1 MHQRSAGEQSKG
13 HSPDPIRAY
22 LQQVG
27 RVDLLTRE
35 GEFELARRRDRGHAI
50 VRALVL
56 ADAGVTPLLDALLA
70 ETGSTPG
77 EESDVAREAREIKLA
92 CVQRCRELHGRCR
105 AAVDVRDFGS
115 ASETY
120 ELLRAAEL
128 PPFPTDIWT
137 ALINDFDATL
147 AQALSHAG
155 EAGDAGEVLETDVL
169 DPHDQIAAFEH
180 KLGHRR
186 DRWAELRT
194 AIAAGRRQAQRAQSK
209 LVEANLRLVVAV
221 ARRYIHHGQP
231 LLDLIQEG
239 NLGLMRAAEK
249 FDAARGFRFST
260 YAIWWIR
267 QSITRCLADQGRTI
281 RLPVHVIETLHKLN
295 RARREF
301 VTMHGREPEL
311 EELAV
316 RLDLPAARVQFLL
329 TLGVE
334 PTSLDASIGEGTEL
348 SDVVED
354 VDAPDP
360 IAQIAEYEEA
370 GHLRHLL
377 DALTEREQR
386 VLRLRYGFE
395 AEGEQTLEVV
405 GREFALTRE
414 RVRQIEVKALQK
426 LRRPLL
432 QQFKK

>member
-1 MHQRSAGEQSKG
+1 MTQRSAGETAKG
-13 HSPDPIRAY
+13 HASPDPVRAY

-56 ADAGVTPLLDALLA
+56 ADAGVTPLLDGLLA
-70 ETGSTPG
+70 ESSASPS
-77 EESDVAREAREIKLA
+77 EESELARDARGTKLA

-105 AAVDVRDFGS
+105 AAVEVQDFAT
-115 ASETY
+115 ASEMF
-120 ELLRAAEL
+120 ELLREAEL
-128 PPFPTDIWT
+128 PPFPTDVWNT
-137 ALINDFDATL
+137 LIHEFDATL
-147 AQALSHAG
+147 AEALSLGAL
-155 EAGDAGEVLETDVL
+155 ASPDALTSNHLAV
-169 DPHDQIAAFEH
+169 FEH
-180 KLGHRR
+180 RLGHRR

-194 AIAAGRRQAQRAQSK
+194 AIEAGRRQAQRAQSK

-295 RARREF
+295 RCRREF
-301 VTMHGREPEL
+301 VTMYGREPEL
-311 EELAV
+311 EELAG

-348 SDVVED
+348 SEVVED

-377 DALTEREQR
+377 DSLSEREQR

>member
-1 MHQRSAGEQSKG
+1 
-13 HSPDPIRAY
+13 
-22 LQQVG
+22 
-27 RVDLLTRE
+27 LLTRE

-56 ADAGVTPLLDALLA
+56 ADAGVTPLLDGLHA
-70 ETGSTPG
+70 ESSEAVN
-77 EESDVAREAREIKLA
+77 EESELARDARAAKLA
-92 CVQRCRELHGRCR
+92 CVQRCRELHGHCR
-105 AAVDVRDFGS
+105 AAVEARDFAS
-115 ASETY
+115 ASEAF

-128 PPFPTDIWT
+128 PPFPTETWT
-137 ALINDFDATL
+137 TLINEFDATL
-147 AQALSHAG
+147 AAALSLGAQPA
-155 EAGDAGEVLETDVL
+155 EADWSD
-169 DPHDQIAAFEH
+169 IAAFEH
-180 KLGHRR
+180 RLGHRR
-186 DRWAELRT
+186 DRWAELRA

-249 FDAARGFRFST
+249 FDAGRGFRFST

-295 RARREF
+295 RCRREF
-301 VTMHGREPEL
+301 VTVHGREPEL

-354 VDAPDP
+354 LDAPDP

-370 GHLRHLL
+370 GHIRHLL
-377 DALTEREQR
+377 DSLSEREQR

-432 QQFKK
+432 QQFRK

>member
-1 MHQRSAGEQSKG
+1 M
-13 HSPDPIRAY
+13 
-22 LQQVG
+22 
-27 RVDLLTRE
+27 
-35 GEFELARRRDRGHAI
+35 
-50 VRALVL
+50 RALVL
-56 ADAGVTPLLDALLA
+56 ADVGVTPLLDTLLTESSSA
-70 ETGSTPG
+70 PS
-77 EESDVAREAREIKLA
+77 EESELARDAREAKLA
-92 CVQRCRELHGRCR
+92 CVVRCRELHGRCR
-105 AAVDVRDFGS
+105 AAVDTRDFAS
-115 ASETY
+115 AFEAY

-128 PPFPTDIWT
+128 PPFSTDVWT
-137 ALINDFDATL
+137 MLINEFDATL
-147 AQALSHAG
+147 AHALAHA
-155 EAGDAGEVLETDVL
+155 ELVL
-169 DPHDQIAAFEH
+169 DTDAPDAHAPAYGQIAQFEH
-180 KLGHRR
+180 RLGHQRE
-186 DRWAELRT
+186 RWAELRA
-194 AIAAGRRQAQRAQSK
+194 AIAAGRRQAQRAQTK

-249 FDAARGFRFST
+249 FDAGRGFRFST

-295 RARREF
+295 RCRREF
-301 VTMHGREPEL
+301 ITVHGREPEL

-316 RLDLPAARVQFLL
+316 HLDLPAARVQFLL

-348 SDVVED
+348 SELVED

-377 DALTEREQR
+377 DSLSEREQR

>member
-1 MHQRSAGEQSKG
+1 MTQRSAPEPSKG
-13 HSPDPIRAY
+13 RSATDPIRAY

-27 RVDLLTRE
+27 RVELLTRE
-35 GEFELARRRDRGHAI
+35 GEFELARRRDRGQAI

-56 ADAGVTPLLDALLA
+56 ADAGITQLLDALLL
-70 ETGSTPG
+70 EVGTSPN
-77 EESDVAREAREIKLA
+77 EESELARESRLAKLA
-92 CVQRCRELHGRCR
+92 CVQRCHDLHGRCR
-105 AAVDVRDFGS
+105 AAVDARDFEA
-115 ASETY
+115 ASVVFEQ
-120 ELLRAAEL
+120 LRAAEL
-128 PPFPTDIWT
+128 PPFSTEAWT
-137 ALINDFDATL
+137 TLVAEFDATL
-147 AQALSHAG
+147 A
-155 EAGDAGEVLETDVL
+155 EA
-169 DPHDQIAAFEH
+169 IADEGRTAQFEH
-180 KLGHRR
+180 RLGHPRE
-186 DRWAELRT
+186 RWVELRT
-194 AIAAGRRQAQRAQSK
+194 AIAAGRRQTQRAQSQ

-249 FDAARGFRFST
+249 FDANRGFRFST

-267 QSITRCLADQGRTI
+267 QSITRCLADQSRTI

-295 RARREF
+295 RCRREF
-301 VTMHGREPEL
+301 VTVHGREPDL
-311 EELAV
+311 EELAM

-334 PTSLDASIGEGTEL
+334 PTSLDASIGEGSEL
-348 SDVVED
+348 RDMVED
-354 VDAPDP
+354 LDAPDP
-360 IAQIAEYEEA
+360 IAQIAEDEEA
-370 GHLRHLL
+370 GQLRHLL
-377 DALTEREQR
+377 DSLSEREQR

-432 QQFKK
+432 QQTLGRIRK

>member
-1 MHQRSAGEQSKG
+1 
-13 HSPDPIRAY
+13 
-22 LQQVG
+22 
-27 RVDLLTRE
+27 LLTRE
-35 GEFELARRRDRGHAI
+35 GELELARRRDRGHSI

-56 ADAGVTPLLDALLA
+56 ADSGVTPILDALLT
-70 ETGSTPG
+70 ELSKQPSG
-77 EESDVAREAREIKLA
+77 ESDVAAESRLLELA
-92 CVQRCRELHGRCR
+92 CVQACRELHGRCR
-105 AAVDVRDFGS
+105 AAVEVRDFES
-115 ASETY
+115 ASAVFEQ
-120 ELLRAAEL
+120 LRAAEL
-128 PPFPTDIWT
+128 PAFSVATWT
-137 ALINDFDATL
+137 ALVAEFDATL
-147 AQALSHAG
+147 SEALSHD
-155 EAGDAGEVLETDVL
+155 ESR
-169 DPHDQIAAFEH
+169 IAEFEH
-180 KLGHRR
+180 RLGHTREH
-186 DRWAELRT
+186 WAELRA
-194 AIAAGRRQAQRAQSK
+194 AIAAGRRQSQRAQSQ

-249 FDAARGFRFST
+249 FDANRGFRFST

-281 RLPVHVIETLHKLN
+281 RLPVHVIETLQKLN
-295 RARREF
+295 RWRREF
-301 VTMHGREPEL
+301 VSTHGREPDV

-316 RLDLPAARVQFLL
+316 RLDLPVARVQFLL

-334 PTSLDASIGEGTEL
+334 PTSLDVSIGEGTEL
-348 SDVVED
+348 RDLVED

-360 IAQIAEYEEA
+360 IAQIAEGEEA
-370 GHLRHLL
+370 GHLHELL
-377 DALTEREQR
+377 DSLSEREQR

-426 LRRPLL
+426 LRRPLV
-432 QQFKK
+432 QQSLGVSRLRK

>member
-1 MHQRSAGEQSKG
+1 MTQRSAPEPSKG
-13 HSPDPIRAY
+13 RSATDPIRAY

-27 RVDLLTRE
+27 RVELLTRE
-35 GEFELARRRDRGHAI
+35 GEFELARRRDRGQAI

-56 ADAGVTPLLDALLA
+56 ADAGITQLLDALLL
-70 ETGSTPG
+70 EVGTSPN
-77 EESDVAREAREIKLA
+77 EESELAREIRLAKLA
-92 CVQRCRELHGRCR
+92 CVQRCHDLHGRCR
-105 AAVDVRDFGS
+105 AAVDARDFEA
-115 ASETY
+115 ASEVF
-120 ELLRAAEL
+120 EQLRAAEL
-128 PPFPTDIWT
+128 PPFSTEAWT
-137 ALINDFDATL
+137 TLVAEFDATL
-147 AQALSHAG
+147 A
-155 EAGDAGEVLETDVL
+155 EA
-169 DPHDQIAAFEH
+169 IADEGRTAQFEH
-180 KLGHRR
+180 RLGHPRE
-186 DRWAELRT
+186 RWVELRT
-194 AIAAGRRQAQRAQSK
+194 AIAAGRRQTQRAQSQ

-249 FDAARGFRFST
+249 FDANRGFRFST

-267 QSITRCLADQGRTI
+267 QSITRCLADQSRTI

-295 RARREF
+295 RCRREF
-301 VTMHGREPEL
+301 VTVHGREPDL
-311 EELAV
+311 EELAM

-334 PTSLDASIGEGTEL
+334 PTSLDASIGEGSEL
-348 SDVVED
+348 RDMVED
-354 VDAPDP
+354 LDAPDP
-360 IAQIAEYEEA
+360 IAQIAEDEEA
-370 GHLRHLL
+370 GQLRHLL
-377 DALTEREQR
+377 DSLSEREQR

-432 QQFKK
+432 QQTLGRIRK

>member
-1 MHQRSAGEQSKG
+1 VNQRPAGEQSKG
-13 HSPDPIRAY
+13 PSAPDPIRAY

-56 ADAGVTPLLDALLA
+56 ADAGVTPRLDALHA
-70 ETGSTPG
+70 ETSSAVD
-77 EESDVAREAREIKLA
+77 EDSELARDARAAKLA

-105 AAVDVRDFGS
+105 AAVDARDFGS
-115 ASETY
+115 ASEAF

-128 PPFPTDIWT
+128 PPFSTDTWT
-137 ALINDFDATL
+137 TLINELDETL
-147 AQALSHAG
+147 AAALSLSAQAG
-155 EAGDAGEVLETDVL
+155 EAPAPGTPAVAWSDV
-169 DPHDQIAAFEH
+169 AAFEH
-180 KLGHRR
+180 RLGHPR
-186 DRWAELRT
+186 DRWAELRA

-249 FDAARGFRFST
+249 FDAGRGFRFST

-295 RARREF
+295 RCRREF

-354 VDAPDP
+354 LDAPDP

-370 GHLRHLL
+370 GHIRHLL
-377 DALTEREQR
+377 DSLSEREQR

-432 QQFKK
+432 QQFRK

>member
-1 MHQRSAGEQSKG
+1 LNQRPAPEASKGRSA
-13 HSPDPIRAY
+13 PDPIRAY

-27 RVDLLTRE
+27 RVELLTRE
-35 GEFELARRRDRGHAI
+35 GEFELARRRDRGQAI

-56 ADAGVTPLLDALLA
+56 ADAGITQLLEALLIESGKPA
-70 ETGSTPG
+70 S
-77 EESDVAREAREIKLA
+77 EESELARDTRMAKLA
-92 CVQRCRELHGRCR
+92 CVQRCHELHAHCR
-105 AAVDVRDFGS
+105 AAVDVRDFEA
-115 ASETY
+115 ASVVFEQ
-120 ELLRAAEL
+120 LRATDL
-128 PPFPTDIWT
+128 PPFSTDAWNT
-137 ALINDFDATL
+137 LVAEFDATL
-147 AQALSHAG
+147 AEAIAL
-155 EAGDAGEVLETDVL
+155 DAHEGR
-169 DPHDQIAAFEH
+169 IAEFEH
-180 KLGHRR
+180 RLGHPRG
-186 DRWAELRT
+186 RWLELRT
-194 AIAAGRRQAQRAQSK
+194 AIAAGRRQTQRAQSQ

-249 FDAARGFRFST
+249 FDANRGFRFST

-267 QSITRCLADQGRTI
+267 QSITRCLADQSRTI

-295 RARREF
+295 RCRREF
-301 VTMHGREPEL
+301 VTVHGREPEL
-311 EELAV
+311 EELAM

-334 PTSLDASIGEGTEL
+334 PTSLDASIGEGSEL
-348 SDVVED
+348 RDMVED
-354 VDAPDP
+354 LDAPDP
-360 IAQIAEYEEA
+360 IAQIAEDEEA

-377 DALTEREQR
+377 DSLTEREQR

-432 QQFKK
+432 QQTIGRIRK

>member
-1 MHQRSAGEQSKG
+1 MNQRPAGEPSKG
-13 HSPDPIRAY
+13 HAAPDPIRAY

-56 ADAGVTPLLDALLA
+56 ADAEVTPLLDALLA
-70 ETGSTPG
+70 EVSSAVD
-77 EESDVAREAREIKLA
+77 EESELARDARAAKLA
-92 CVQRCRELHGRCR
+92 CVQACRALHDRCRV
-105 AAVDVRDFGS
+105 AVDARDFAS
-115 ASETY
+115 ASEAF

-137 ALINDFDATL
+137 RLVNEFDAAL
-147 AQALSHAG
+147 ADALSHGGRAP
-155 EAGDAGEVLETDVL
+155 D
-169 DPHDQIAAFEH
+169 DPASWSSQLAAFEH
-180 KLGHRR
+180 RLGHRR
-186 DRWAELRT
+186 DRWAELRA

-249 FDAARGFRFST
+249 FDAGRGFRFST

-295 RARREF
+295 RCRREF

-311 EELAV
+311 EELAT
-316 RLDLPAARVQFLL
+316 RIDLPAARVQFLL

-334 PTSLDASIGEGTEL
+334 PTSLDASIGEGAEL

-354 VDAPDP
+354 IDAPDP
-360 IAQIAEYEEA
+360 IAQINEYEEA
-370 GHLRHLL
+370 GHIRHLL
-377 DALTEREQR
+377 DSLSEREQR

>member
-1 MHQRSAGEQSKG
+1 MNQRSAGEQSKG

-35 GEFELARRRDRGHAI
+35 GEFELARRRDRGHQI

-56 ADAGVTPLLDALLA
+56 ADVGVTPLLDALLV
-70 ETGSTPG
+70 ESGSPPS
-77 EESDVAREAREIKLA
+77 EESELAREARAAKLA
-92 CVQRCRELHGRCR
+92 CVQGCRELHLRCR
-105 AAVDVRDFGS
+105 EAVDARDFVA
-115 ASETY
+115 ASEAY
-120 ELLRAAEL
+120 ELLRAGEL
-128 PPFPTDIWT
+128 PPFSIETWT
-137 ALINDFDATL
+137 TLINEFDATL
-147 AQALSHAG
+147 AEALSHAG
-155 EAGDAGEVLETDVL
+155 HVL
-169 DPHDQIAAFEH
+169 DSDAVDVHARAYGHIAQFEH
-180 KLGHRR
+180 SLGHPRE
-186 DRWAELRT
+186 RWAELRA

-249 FDAARGFRFST
+249 FDAGRGFRFST

-295 RARREF
+295 RCRREF

-354 VDAPDP
+354 LDAPDP

-370 GHLRHLL
+370 GHIRHLL
-377 DALTEREQR
+377 DSLSEREQR

-432 QQFKK
+432 QQFRK

>member
-1 MHQRSAGEQSKG
+1 VTQRSAPEPSKG
-13 HSPDPIRAY
+13 RAAPDPIRAY

-27 RVDLLTRE
+27 RVELLTRE
-35 GEFELARRRDRGHAI
+35 GEFELARRRDRGQAI
-50 VRALVL
+50 VRGLVL
-56 ADAGVTPLLDALLA
+56 ADAGITQLLDALLV
-70 ETGSTPG
+70 ETSKSAS
-77 EESDVAREAREIKLA
+77 EESEPARESRLAKLA
-92 CVQRCRELHGRCR
+92 CVQRCHELHARCR
-105 AAVDVRDFGS
+105 AAVDARDFES
-115 ASETY
+115 AAVMFEQ
-120 ELLRAAEL
+120 LRAAEL
-128 PPFPTDIWT
+128 PPFSTEVWT
-137 ALINDFDATL
+137 TLIAEFDATL
-147 AQALSHAG
+147 H
-155 EAGDAGEVLETDVL
+155 EA
-169 DPHDQIAAFEH
+169 IADEGRTAEFEH
-180 KLGHRR
+180 RLGHPRE
-186 DRWAELRT
+186 RWVELRS
-194 AIAAGRRQAQRAQSK
+194 AIAAGRRQTQRAQSQ

-221 ARRYIHHGQP
+221 ARRYVHHGQP

-249 FDAARGFRFST
+249 FDANRGFRFST

-267 QSITRCLADQGRTI
+267 QSITRCLADQSRTI

-295 RARREF
+295 RCRREF
-301 VTMHGREPEL
+301 VTVHGREPEL
-311 EELAV
+311 EELAM

-334 PTSLDASIGEGTEL
+334 PTSLDASIGEGSEL
-348 SDVVED
+348 RDMVED
-354 VDAPDP
+354 LDAPDP
-360 IAQIAEYEEA
+360 IAQIAEDEEA

-377 DALTEREQR
+377 DSLSEREQR

-432 QQFKK
+432 QQTIGRIRK

>member
-1 MHQRSAGEQSKG
+1 
-13 HSPDPIRAY
+13 
-22 LQQVG
+22 
-27 RVDLLTRE
+27 
-35 GEFELARRRDRGHAI
+35 
-50 VRALVL
+50 LVL
-56 ADAGVTPLLDALLA
+56 ADAGITQLLDALLV
-70 ETGSTPG
+70 ELTTPAS
-77 EESDVAREAREIKLA
+77 EESELARESRVVKLA
-92 CVQRCRELHGRCR
+92 CAQRCHELHSHCR
-105 AAVDVRDFGS
+105 AAVAARDFETS
-115 ASETY
+115 AVLFEQ
-120 ELLRAAEL
+120 LRAAEL
-128 PPFPTDIWT
+128 PPFSSDAWT
-137 ALINDFDATL
+137 ALITEFDATL
-147 AQALSHAG
+147 A
-155 EAGDAGEVLETDVL
+155 EA
-169 DPHDQIAAFEH
+169 IADEGRTAEFEH
-180 KLGHRR
+180 RLGHPRE
-186 DRWAELRT
+186 RWAELRT
-194 AIAAGRRQAQRAQSK
+194 AIAAGRRQTQRAQSQ

-249 FDAARGFRFST
+249 FDANRGFRFST

-267 QSITRCLADQGRTI
+267 QSITRCLADQSRTI

-295 RARREF
+295 RCRREF
-301 VTMHGREPEL
+301 VTVHGREPEL
-311 EELAV
+311 EELAL

-334 PTSLDASIGEGTEL
+334 PTSLDASIGEGSEL
-348 SDVVED
+348 RDMVED
-354 VDAPDP
+354 LDAPDP
-360 IAQIAEYEEA
+360 IAQIAEDEEA

-377 DALTEREQR
+377 DSLSEREQR

-432 QQFKK
+432 QQTIGRIRK

>member
-1 MHQRSAGEQSKG
+1 MHQRSAGEPSKG

-70 ETGSTPG
+70 ESGTAPS
-77 EESDVAREAREIKLA
+77 EESELIREAREAKLA

-105 AAVDVRDFGS
+105 AAVEVRDFAA

-128 PPFPTDIWT
+128 PPFPIDIWT
-137 ALINDFDATL
+137 TLINDFDATL
-147 AQALSHAG
+147 AEALAHAG
-155 EAGDAGEVLETDVL
+155 QVL
-169 DPHDQIAAFEH
+169 DMDAPDPHAPAYGHIAAFEH
-180 KLGHRR
+180 RLGHRR

-301 VTMHGREPEL
+301 VTMHGREPDL

-377 DALTEREQR
+377 DSLTEREQR